1 MLSKVF
7 SVRTLQVDKPSA
19 GGTFK
24 MKMVAAVA
32 AVLHILVDNGFSL
45 FAETP

>member
-1 MLSKVF
+1 MLGKVF
-7 SVRTLQVDKPSA
+7 SVRTLKVDKPSA
-19 GGTFK
+19 GGAFK

-45 FAETP
+45 FSETP